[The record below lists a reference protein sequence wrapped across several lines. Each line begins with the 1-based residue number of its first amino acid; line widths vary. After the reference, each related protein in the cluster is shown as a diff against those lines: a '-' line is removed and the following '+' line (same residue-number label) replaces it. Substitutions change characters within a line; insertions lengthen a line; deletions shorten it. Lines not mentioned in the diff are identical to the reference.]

1 MDKCHYCNGDLLP
14 EDMYQIEEAQ
24 FGWHVSCYSCL
35 SDNGSKLLPEYKR
48 DPECPSLSQQ
58 EYEAMTI
65 AERHAAQA
73 SWEQTLKSEWDEN
86 GLMHF
91 LDREREDNL
100 SEELFG

>member
-1 MDKCHYCNGDLLP
+1 MPKDI
-14 EDMYQIEEAQ
+14 YQIEEAQ

-73 SWEQTLKSEWDEN
+73 SWEQTLKWEWDEN

-91 LDREREDNL
+91 LDGEREDNL